1 MENLN
6 ESEQDSLRIETSEN
20 TDAAS
25 KVESTDA
32 AMPAQTTEV
41 VTEAQAVIKIEGQE
55 FEIETALAQDD
66 RLLKTILQPHFATLE
81 NANITREVMDGKLTV
96 TIVKRAQHKGWKCE
110 KRKTNLKHRS
120 IFCVTSRRKSIRR

>member
-20 TDAAS
+20 TIAAEGA
-25 KVESTDA
+25 ESSDDGATS
-32 AMPAQTTEV
+32 AQTIEV
-41 VTEAQAVIKIEGQE
+41 VTEARAVIKIEGQE

-96 TIVKRAQHKGWKCE
+96 TIVKRAQHKGWK
-110 KRKTNLKHRS
+110 
-120 IFCVTSRRKSIRR
+120 